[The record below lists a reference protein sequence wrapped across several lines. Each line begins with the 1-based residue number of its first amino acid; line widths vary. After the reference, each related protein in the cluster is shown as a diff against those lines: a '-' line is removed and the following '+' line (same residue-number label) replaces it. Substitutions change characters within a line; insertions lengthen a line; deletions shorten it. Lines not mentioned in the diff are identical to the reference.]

1 MSRHIIEKSDQVI
14 AYGFDH
20 AEGYF
25 FQLMEVDPKTK
36 EVEQYVIDES
46 SLLTKMSNGKML
58 ELMTKYKLPQSH
70 IQKVAMDLPI
80 EQ

>member
-1 MSRHIIEKSDQVI
+1 MSRHIEDLVV

-20 AEGYF
+20 AEGYY
-25 FQLMEVDPKTK
+25 FQLYKINSDD
-36 EVEQYVIDES
+36 EVEQFIIDES
-46 SLLTKMSNGKML
+46 SLLTKMSNARML
-58 ELMTKYKLPQSH
+58 DLMTKYKLPESH

>member
-1 MSRHIIEKSDQVI
+1 MSRHVEELIV

-20 AEGYF
+20 VEGYY
-25 FQLMEVDPKTK
+25 FQLYKINSED
-36 EVEQYVIDES
+36 EVEQFIIDES
-46 SLLTKMSNGKML
+46 SLLTKMSNSKMI
-58 ELMTKYKLPQSH
+58 ELMEKYKLPKSH

>member
-1 MSRHIIEKSDQVI
+1 MSRHIEDLVV

-20 AEGYF
+20 AEGYY
-25 FQLMEVDPKTK
+25 FQLYKVNSKDEI
-36 EVEQYVIDES
+36 EQFIIDES
-46 SLLTKMSNGKML
+46 SLLTKMSNGRMI
-58 ELMTKYKLPQSH
+58 ELMKKYKLPESH